1 MKKRV
6 MNRLAV
12 MLAAAMLVGCGQVA
26 KEEVGAIIGA
36 GLGGLAG
43 SFIGDGGGKLVAVG
57 VGTLLGAIIGGETG
71 KSLDRADELALA
83 QARHDALEN
92 GESGST
98 TTWQNPDSGNS
109 GEIVPQPAY
118 QQVDGTYCREFQ
130 QTIIVGAE
138 MVSAYGIACRQPDVS
153 WKLSQASL

>member
-1 MKKRV
+1 MKNQV
-6 MNRLAV
+6 MSMLAV
-12 MLAAAMLVGCGQVA
+12 MLAAVMLVGCGQVA
-26 KEEVGAIIGA
+26 KEEVGAIVGA

-57 VGTLLGAIIGGETG
+57 VGTMLGAILGGETG
-71 KSLDRADELALA
+71 KSLDRADKLALA
-83 QARHDALEN
+83 QAQHDALEK

-98 TTWQNPDSGNS
+98 TTWENPDSGNS

-118 QQVDGTYCREFQ
+118 QQADGTYCREFQ

-138 MVSAYGIACRQPDVS
+138 MQAAYGTACRQPDGS
-153 WKLSQASL
+153 WKLS